1 MATFFTLITENPC
14 TALTHYS
21 KKAALSPN
29 MALQKNSYPD
39 KADNGT
45 VKIHFQ
51 RN

>member
-29 MALQKNSYPD
+29 MAFKQNNPD